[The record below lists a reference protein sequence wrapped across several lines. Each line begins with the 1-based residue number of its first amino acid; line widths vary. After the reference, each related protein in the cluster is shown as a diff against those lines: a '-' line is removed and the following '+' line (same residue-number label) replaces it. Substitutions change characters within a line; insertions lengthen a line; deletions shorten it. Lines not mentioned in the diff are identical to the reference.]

1 MTDNPSTYV
10 IRSRNQWWIDS
21 GIAGLYNIAIQHQIA
36 SKHNISVTIENK
48 TMVLHYSDREQLGEF
63 LSDCYE
69 KLAEM
74 YWNVSTKRQIEDPK
88 AVFYDADNDEFML
101 KPKRNPTPIPNL
113 FTKGSSWR
121 LPDDKSGIPWDEIDD
136 SLKPRLEKFLTE
148 TRAEL
153 WGSKKVLL
161 LKDPVC
167 HKELDILP
175 VEGRRKNVCSICGQ
189 QSSKCSDVSQ
199 PTYLLFASN
208 TATKSFNSE
217 GGKADKVCWE
227 CEFLSR
233 FAVDSASY
241 KKIFPTIKRKNASAE
256 NIRKF
261 YDLFIVQVVSP
272 DLKKT
277 INMVEKVGASSSI
290 RQLDTENYYCNIRT
304 DKNSLITYSR
314 LPFEFLWAFY
324 SDWYGLLRQEW
335 ETKQSSQDHSLLDE
349 LLGISLEDAPLQLV
363 LLVVGNKGQT
373 FIIKNI
379 IFYNDTAYVF
389 RLMNLMDDT
398 NISFSGL
405 YNSLYNRVDKDKEND
420 FRNEFFYRVL
430 NKKSVVLQTERF
442 AYHVSMLSKEDQP
455 VFLKEIVDFVRFYET
470 EMGVAQMNREQV
482 EVAVNLGKSI
492 VLQARQNLNPDEFK
506 KVKGDLFTLRKSRTT
521 GTFLSQIK
529 TLQLRYG
536 LTVSGRIAE
545 GILENVPFEEFKAY
559 CMLGALN
566 TFNSFTKAKKDEGGQ
581 QA

>member
-1 MTDNPSTYV
+1 M
-10 IRSRNQWWIDS
+10 
-21 GIAGLYNIAIQHQIA
+21 G
-36 SKHNISVTIENK
+36 
-48 TMVLHYSDREQLGEF
+48 
-63 LSDCYE
+63 
-69 KLAEM
+69 
-74 YWNVSTKRQIEDPK
+74 
-88 AVFYDADNDEFML
+88 
-101 KPKRNPTPIPNL
+101 
-113 FTKGSSWR
+113 
-121 LPDDKSGIPWDEIDD
+121 
-136 SLKPRLEKFLTE
+136 
-148 TRAEL
+148 
-153 WGSKKVLL
+153 
-161 LKDPVC
+161 
-167 HKELDILP
+167 
-175 VEGRRKNVCSICGQ
+175 
-189 QSSKCSDVSQ
+189 
-199 PTYLLFASN
+199 
-208 TATKSFNSE
+208 
-217 GGKADKVCWE
+217 
-227 CEFLSR
+227 
-233 FAVDSASY
+233 
-241 KKIFPTIKRKNASAE
+241 
-256 NIRKF
+256 
-261 YDLFIVQVVSP
+261 SP

-506 KVKGDLFTLRKSRTT
+506 KVKGDLFTLRKSRTK
-521 GTFLSQIK
+521 GTFLSQIN

-545 GILENVPFEEFKAY
+545 GILENFPFEESNAFS
-559 CMLGALN
+559 MPGGLN
-566 TFNSFTKAKKDEGGQ
+566 TLNSFTKAKKDEGGQ